1 MVKQTDQQIYIAK
14 TLHGLEPVLV
24 AELAAIGAVNI
35 SALKRAVSFSG
46 SKEVFYK
53 ANYQC
58 RTSLRVLK
66 PVASFPVN
74 SQDELYEKVKALPW
88 NEWMT
93 VDNTFAIDAVISNSV
108 FTHSQFT
115 AQRVKDAIA
124 DYWRSVCGRRPDV
137 DLQNPDLRINLH
149 LSGNEASLAFDG
161 SGDPLFK
168 RGYRLATGE
177 APLNE
182 ILASGILLLAG
193 YDGSVPLHDPMCGS
207 GTLLTE
213 AAMIA
218 QNIPAG
224 YYRENFGFMKWP
236 DFDEPLWQQIKAA
249 ADDQLRDQQHPITG
263 SDLDAAVVEV
273 AQGNLRS
280 ARLHKDIVVTKADFM
295 RLPPPGDEGLLV
307 MNPPYGERMKQD
319 DIVAFYQAIGDAL
332 KRNWSGWTAW
342 IITSDLSAMKFVGL
356 KPSQRYTLFN
366 GPLEC
371 RLSGYELFSGARREM
386 LINRNRPAR

>member
-1 MVKQTDQQIYIAK
+1 MNQTDQQTYIAK

-24 AELAAIGAVNI
+24 AELAAIGASNI
-35 SALKRAVSFSG
+35 STLKRAVSFNG
-46 SKEVFYK
+46 NKEVFYK
-53 ANYQC
+53 ANYLC
-58 RTSLRVLK
+58 RTALRILR
-66 PVASFPVN
+66 PVASFAVE
-74 SQDELYEKVKALPW
+74 SQEDLYVKVKELPW
-88 NEWMT
+88 HDWMT
-93 VDNTFAIDAVISNSV
+93 VDNTFAIDAVVSNSV

-124 DYWRSVCGRRPDV
+124 DHWREVCGRRPDV
-137 DLQNPDLRINLH
+137 ELQNPDLRINLH

-161 SGDPLFK
+161 SGEPLFK

-193 YDGSVPLHDPMCGS
+193 YDGSTPLHDPMCGS

-224 YYRENFGFMKWP
+224 YYREVFGFMKWP
-236 DFDEPLWQQIKAA
+236 DFDEDLWQQIKDK

-263 SDLDAAVVEV
+263 SDLDATVVEV

-280 ARLHKDIVVTKADFM
+280 ARLHKDISLMKADFM
-295 RLPPPGDEGLLV
+295 RLPPPGDSGILV
-307 MNPPYGERMKQD
+307 MNPPYGERMKQN
-319 DIVAFYQAIGDAL
+319 DIVSFYQGIGDAL

-342 IITSDLSAMKFVGL
+342 IITSDLSAMKFIGL
-356 KPSQRYTLFN
+356 KPSQRFTLFN

-371 RLSGYELFSGARREM
+371 RLSGYELFSGARRDM
-386 LINRNRPAR
+386 LASRSH